1 MGGPGGEDRLT
12 VPSATLLGQSVLSG
26 VFIGALY
33 GLLGLGLSLSWGML
47 RQVNLTHF
55 ALAFLGGYL
64 TFQLAAVA
72 KVDPFVSLAV
82 TAPLF
87 FGLGV
92 ALHWF
97 FTRFKVTLL
106 NTLLVTFGLTS
117 IIEAGIQWYWTADFQ
132 RMESAYA
139 QVRWKLGSLYL
150 SLPDVIT
157 LGLALA
163 LCFGTWAAL
172 RFTDLGKAIRAMTE
186 DAPIAAAFGVNEK
199 MLGYLVS
206 GLAGAFAAVAG
217 VCLALDHTLAPV
229 QIYAWMGVVFAA
241 VMLGG
246 LGSPVGPL
254 VAGIVI
260 GVSEAVTMAIT
271 APTWAPLVSFSL
283 LIAIILFRP
292 SKF

>member
-1 MGGPGGEDRLT
+1 
-12 VPSATLLGQSVLSG
+12 VPSATLLGQSILSG

-47 RQVNLTHF
+47 RQVNLAHF
-55 ALAFLGGYL
+55 ALAFLGAYV

-72 KVDPFVSLAV
+72 KVDPFVTLAI
-82 TAPLF
+82 TAPAF
-87 FGLGV
+87 FALGA

-97 FTRFKVTLL
+97 FTRLKVTLL

-117 IIEAGIQWYWTADFQ
+117 IIEAGIQWAWTADFH
-132 RMESAYA
+132 RMESSYA
-139 QVRWKLGSLYL
+139 QVRWKIGPLYL
-150 SLPDVIT
+150 SLPDVLT
-157 LGLALA
+157 LGFALA
-163 LCFGTWAAL
+163 LCTGMWALL

-186 DAPIAAAFGVNEK
+186 DAPMAAAFGVNEK
-199 MLGYLVS
+199 LLGYLVS

-217 VCLALDHTLAPV
+217 VCLALNHTLAPV

-241 VMLGG
+241 VMMGG
-246 LGSPVGPL
+246 LGRPIGPL

-260 GVSEAVTMAIT
+260 GVSEALTMAIT
-271 APTWAPLVSFSL
+271 NPTWAPLVSFSL
-283 LIAIILFRP
+283 LIAILLLRP